1 MTFQFCTGRG
11 GHLRSTEKHYS
22 SSPGPIYLLKWQN
35 LPSSFACKGAWHV
48 AYQAEVV
55 GGTLARRRAGNRPS
69 LAAVGCYVGSRHRV
83 KPYPKTA
90 AKGGTAQ
97 TGTWKGKGK
106 AASTSLWL
114 FWCDSGSRKLPPVRG
129 EWKSSST
136 ACRCWFKAQHK
147 DEEAEWR
154 PTWYLQWGVFSRK
167 KNGIQKQNTASYTEN
182 EAQNKPSGPP
192 GTHGTAW
199 TISLL
204 APGAACCRGNVLLF
218 GCPLPGS

>member
-1 MTFQFCTGRG
+1 MTWELWLEFYMQLSQQSCPR
-11 GHLRSTEKHYS
+11 LAIRSWSPVSCCWPHCPTACLAWLASYRP
-22 SSPGPIYLLKWQN
+22 SPGPIYLLKWQN
-35 LPSSFACKGAWHV
+35 LPSGFACRGAWHV
-48 AYQAEVV
+48 AYQAEMV
-55 GGTLARRRAGNRPS
+55 GGTLARRQSRNRPC

-106 AASTSLWL
+106 AVSSTSLWL
-114 FWCDSGSRKLPPVRG
+114 FWCDSGSTKLPPVRG

-154 PTWYLQWGVFSRK
+154 PTWYL
-167 KNGIQKQNTASYTEN
+167 
-182 EAQNKPSGPP
+182 
-192 GTHGTAW
+192 
-199 TISLL
+199 
-204 APGAACCRGNVLLF
+204 
-218 GCPLPGS
+218 